1 MRFEKYDTKFTI
13 SYVPAWRTRPSN
25 EQLFSTTN
33 VCYFYVKDCINMEG
47 DGPSSTESWMTTP
60 MPADQTNRR
69 GDTATVWFPYWT
81 TYYDDCYRRG
91 FWL

>member
-1 MRFEKYDTKFTI
+1 
-13 SYVPAWRTRPSN
+13 
-25 EQLFSTTN
+25 
-33 VCYFYVKDCINMEG
+33 MEG